1 MYFYCFSYFF
11 SLAAIA
17 ARWSPL
23 TQLACVASS
32 FPAQYAHSMPS
43 VRYRI
48 LASRANPDFIGHG
61 FCRPIMPL
69 TLYPN
74 VDARLWCEQ
83 R

>member
-48 LASRANPDFIGHG
+48 LASRANPRFHW
-61 FCRPIMPL
+61 
-69 TLYPN
+69 
-74 VDARLWCEQ
+74 ARILPANHAFDPVSK